1 MDRRGFFKS
10 IANKASDK
18 PVEIVEKK
26 INRRAANW
34 IRPPYALDE
43 VDFLSACS
51 RCDRCIKACPHQVIF
66 KLPERLGAQVAFTP
80 ALDLLKKGCHQCEDW
95 PCVNACKDMALVI
108 PDPESS
114 PNEIDENGT
123 GPEPELPKMARAEI
137 NSQTCL
143 PYNGA
148 ECNAC
153 ADSCPVPGA
162 LTWDMTL
169 PIINLLLCTGCGM
182 CREACIVDSKAVNI
196 KSLHNSLGY

>member
-1 MDRRGFFKS
+1 MDRRGFFKN
-10 IANKASDK
+10 IANKASEK
-18 PVEIVEKK
+18 PVEVVEKK
-26 INRRAANW
+26 VNRRAANW

-43 VDFLSACS
+43 ADFLLACS
-51 RCDRCIKACPHQVIF
+51 RCNRCVEACPHQVIF

-95 PCVNACKDMALVI
+95 PCVNACEDNALVI
-108 PDPESS
+108 PKPY
-114 PNEIDENGT
+114 PGAGYDET
-123 GPEPELPKMARAEI
+123 EREQPKMARAEI

-148 ECNAC
+148 ECDAC

-169 PIINLLLCTGCGM
+169 PIINLLVCTGCGM
-182 CREACIVDSKAVNI
+182 CREACVVDPKAVNI
-196 KSLHNSLGY
+196 RSLHNSLGY

>member
-1 MDRRGFFKS
+1 MDRRGFFKN
-10 IANKASDK
+10 IANRATDK
-18 PVEIVEKK
+18 PAVIAEKK
-26 INRRAANW
+26 VNRRAANW

-43 VDFLSACS
+43 ADFLLACS
-51 RCDRCIKACPHQVIF
+51 RCSRCVEACPHQVIF

-95 PCVNACKDMALVI
+95 PCVNACEDKALVLSE
-108 PDPESS
+108 PEPSAEQD
-114 PNEIDENGT
+114 EIT
-123 GPEPELPKMARAEI
+123 PELPKMARAEI
-137 NSQTCL
+137 NSKVCL
-143 PYNGA
+143 HYNGH

-169 PIINLLLCTGCGM
+169 PIINLLVCTGCGM
-182 CREACIVDSKAVNI
+182 CREACVADPKAVNI